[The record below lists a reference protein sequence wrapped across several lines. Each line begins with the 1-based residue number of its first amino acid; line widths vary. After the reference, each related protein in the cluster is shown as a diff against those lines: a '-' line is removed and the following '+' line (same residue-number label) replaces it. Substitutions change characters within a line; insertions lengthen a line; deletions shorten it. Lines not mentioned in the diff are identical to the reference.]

1 MTSFLDADEMAYK
14 SRALAQSE
22 PFTQLARE
30 VLDKD
35 MADEREAQP
44 GNFAVW
50 ANAAFTK
57 GYCVRRVEENDAG
70 LSFETASAESMPPR
84 EKVLDETTEILTL
97 IRSEDGDLGE
107 HAIADLD
114 RLFEVLD
121 RVIGSEVNARTD
133 NAGPSLSSRARIEL
147 EDYLTFWVVK
157 GYALRAAE
165 AATGAITPA

>member
-1 MTSFLDADEMAYK
+1 VTSFLAAEQMAYK

-22 PFTQLARE
+22 PFTQLARD
-30 VLDKD
+30 VLDKS
-35 MADEREAQP
+35 MTAEREAQP
-44 GNFAVW
+44 GNFSVW

-57 GYCVRRVEENDAG
+57 GYCVRRVEEDDAA
-70 LSFETASAESMPPR
+70 LDYVTTPPESMPPR
-84 EKVLDETTEILTL
+84 ETVLATTDAIVTL
-97 IRSEDGDLGE
+97 LRSEEGELGE
-107 HAIADLD
+107 HAIADQD

-121 RVIGSEVNARTD
+121 RVIGSEVSVRTD
-133 NAGPSLSSRARIEL
+133 NAGPTLSSRARIEL